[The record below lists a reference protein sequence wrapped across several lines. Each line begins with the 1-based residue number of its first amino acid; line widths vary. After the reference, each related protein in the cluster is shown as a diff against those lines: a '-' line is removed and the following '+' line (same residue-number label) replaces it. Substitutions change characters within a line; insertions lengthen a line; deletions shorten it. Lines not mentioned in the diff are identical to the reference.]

1 MCTYYI
7 FIESDITCEDC
18 RTLSVSLSLAMQ
30 DRSWFP
36 CVLLRFLTS
45 SLLCILVGSSRL
57 WVNSEVNKM
66 TVFNLVIVEND

>member
-1 MCTYYI
+1 MS
-7 FIESDITCEDC
+7 F
-18 RTLSVSLSLAMQ
+18 SLAMQ
-30 DRSWFP
+30 DHSWFP

-66 TVFNLVIVEND
+66 TVYNLVIVFWSTLM